1 MTFDTGTL
9 TEPGFSFGSWTL
21 GYNASIDNYDIFQ
34 SNLSSSSTITKDIG
48 NFNLI
53 SFDVVFVNNI
63 PGLTPNT
70 LRIASDKGDEYVFTT
85 NSLTTHTLNW
95 IGVNTITLTRIG
107 GNGLGASYDN
117 FVYTNCVE
125 GEIMSL
131 SASPASIAP
140 GESSTITI
148 NGNLNSANEWHIYT
162 ESCGGTLVGTT
173 NTNTFVVN
181 PSLEDMTYYIRGE
194 DDSSC
199 LDESTI
205 SCSTIEIL
213 LDDSVPFRYFVK
225 TDGDDNANGLSWD
238 TALQTLQK
246 ALELS
251 KATDEIWVT
260 SGTYYP
266 SDYAMGAT
274 GVVDNKDFT
283 FHIPN
288 GVAIY
293 GGFNGTETQLSERDW
308 IANPTILSGDIN
320 SANDITDNVYHVV
333 FFKDATSTST
343 VLDGFT
349 IKDGNAINTTT
360 SWTVN
365 GMVIPNERGAGVL
378 QINSNATFSN
388 NIFTNNE
395 ANFGAGMFNDN
406 VDSQLNNCT
415 FDSNHIIG
423 AGNGG
428 GIYSTSSSLTAQN
441 STFTN
446 NTTTFHGA
454 AIYDFQSNT
463 NYVNTTFDSNHSGS
477 HGGAIAI
484 RESTSTFND
493 CTITN
498 NISDTFGGAIF
509 LQEDANLT
517 FTKCIISNN
526 KSESLGGAIFS
537 SNGISTYI
545 NCIISENIGLYLN
558 NNLHSG
564 SVLLA
569 DGNYDINFTNCSI
582 IDNGDSAPPK
592 SNRWNF
598 IFNTSSGTIPT
609 SPSYTNLVFNNTV
622 LHVFPTIYPNSWSP
636 ADSGFSDL
644 VPFGS
649 NSFTNNPET
658 SLRYPAFT
666 QSSGTLFVDINDADG
681 PDNEFRTLDD
691 GYMPAASSIL
701 IDAGNS
707 TYISDPTDI
716 TYQPRVFGSSVDVG
730 AYETQGTLS
739 NSNSEFIED
748 FIVYPNP
755 VKNELVINVQLADF
769 QFRITTIQGQLL
781 TKENIK
787 GLNSHVDCSKLASG
801 IYLLT
806 ITQNGSEKVI
816 KFIKE

>member
-1 MTFDTGTL
+1 MKTKYLSLLFFNVCSLFSYAQTNTMTFDTGTL

-225 TDGDDNANGLSWD
+225 TDGDDNANGLSWG

-360 SWTVN
+360 SWT
-365 GMVIPNERGAGVL
+365 
-378 QINSNATFSN
+378 
-388 NIFTNNE
+388 
-395 ANFGAGMFNDN
+395 
-406 VDSQLNNCT
+406 
-415 FDSNHIIG
+415 
-423 AGNGG
+423 
-428 GIYSTSSSLTAQN
+428 
-441 STFTN
+441 
-446 NTTTFHGA
+446 
-454 AIYDFQSNT
+454 
-463 NYVNTTFDSNHSGS
+463 
-477 HGGAIAI
+477 
-484 RESTSTFND
+484 
-493 CTITN
+493 
-498 NISDTFGGAIF
+498 
-509 LQEDANLT
+509 
-517 FTKCIISNN
+517 
-526 KSESLGGAIFS
+526 
-537 SNGISTYI
+537 
-545 NCIISENIGLYLN
+545 
-558 NNLHSG
+558 
-564 SVLLA
+564 
-569 DGNYDINFTNCSI
+569 
-582 IDNGDSAPPK
+582 
-592 SNRWNF
+592 
-598 IFNTSSGTIPT
+598 
-609 SPSYTNLVFNNTV
+609 
-622 LHVFPTIYPNSWSP
+622 
-636 ADSGFSDL
+636 
-644 VPFGS
+644 
-649 NSFTNNPET
+649 
-658 SLRYPAFT
+658 
-666 QSSGTLFVDINDADG
+666 
-681 PDNEFRTLDD
+681 
-691 GYMPAASSIL
+691 
-701 IDAGNS
+701 
-707 TYISDPTDI
+707 
-716 TYQPRVFGSSVDVG
+716 
-730 AYETQGTLS
+730 
-739 NSNSEFIED
+739 
-748 FIVYPNP
+748 
-755 VKNELVINVQLADF
+755 
-769 QFRITTIQGQLL
+769 
-781 TKENIK
+781 
-787 GLNSHVDCSKLASG
+787 
-801 IYLLT
+801 
-806 ITQNGSEKVI
+806 
-816 KFIKE
+816 